1 MKIYFAGNL
10 VEPRE
15 INLKRISLERNG
27 SLCRLASYY
36 YMEWLEITRKII
48 FKLEEENEDLFCRK

>member
-15 INLKRISLERNG
+15 VNLKRISLERNG
-27 SLCRLASYY
+27 QLCRLASYY
-36 YMEWLEITRKII
+36 YMEWLEVTRKVV
-48 FKLEEENEDLFCRK
+48 FGSDKNEDLLCRK